1 MAACCCG
8 ESGEGGGKK
17 ERRDVERE
25 SNNRHGV
32 RSGAVFDLDLTPA
45 VKEMHCTGH
54 SVSWRPS
61 SLRAYIRLD
70 YFSTT
75 HALEGLSQTF
85 YTSTANNSS
94 RPHRPPL
101 TSLQTLRGRFTSRG
115 SLSPV
120 ICPGL
125 TSHSTVVRP
134 PSACQETINPPITHP
149 ASAHITRHSR
159 SACNLTPCSNFQD
172 NVKRVR

>member
-17 ERRDVERE
+17 ERRDVERK

-70 YFSTT
+70 YFGTT

-85 YTSTANNSS
+85 YTSTANNNS

-115 SLSPV
+115 GLSPV
-120 ICPGL
+120 ICPRTDVALNGRTTPISL
-125 TSHSTVVRP
+125 PGNHQSTDHT
-134 PSACQETINPPITHP
+134 PSQCAYNP
-149 ASAHITRHSR
+149 ALALSAQLVT
-159 SACNLTPCSNFQD
+159 
-172 NVKRVR
+172 